1 VQNLYLFCGSKR
13 AMLRKLPLVVA
24 GCALLLIG
32 AGLTAEPQE
41 SSAPATV
48 PDVQTNPSGGGIG
61 AGEVYRVGGKVS
73 PPKALYAP
81 DPEYSDTAL
90 RAKLQGIVVL
100 WLVVDKNGNPQQI
113 KVQRSLEKGLDEKA
127 VEAVKKWH
135 FKPSMKDGQPVA
147 VMINVE
153 INFRLGSE
161 FNALSRLIRLGAN
174 PREYPLLVEF
184 RSSNEQG
191 KGQDHVVNAN
201 LKITEAESE
210 HERKVKVFCRD
221 ADVGCSNLSKGEY
234 PGRWN
239 NGRLEVLF
247 QLKAEPGKWKSAV
260 YTASGN

>member
-1 VQNLYLFCGSKR
+1 
-13 AMLRKLPLVVA
+13 MLRKLPLVVA
-24 GCALLLIG
+24 GCGLLLIST
-32 AGLTAEPQE
+32 ALTAQPQE
-41 SSAPATV
+41 PNPPPTV
-48 PDVQTNPSGGGIG
+48 PDVQTGPSGGGIG
-61 AGEVYRVGGKVS
+61 AGGAYRVGGKVS

-81 DPEYSDTAL
+81 DPEYSETAR
-90 RAKLQGIVVL
+90 RAKLQGTVVL
-100 WLVVDKNGNPQQI
+100 WLVVDKDGNPQQI

-127 VEAVKKWH
+127 VEAVKKWR

-221 ADVGCSNLSKGEY
+221 ADGGCSNLSKGEY